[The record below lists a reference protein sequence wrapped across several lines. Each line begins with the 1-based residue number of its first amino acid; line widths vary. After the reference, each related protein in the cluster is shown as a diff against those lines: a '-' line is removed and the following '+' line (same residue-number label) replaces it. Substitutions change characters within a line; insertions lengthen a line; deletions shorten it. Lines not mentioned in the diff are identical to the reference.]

1 MKEYDIAVIGGG
13 PGGYTAAIR
22 ASQLGLKATV
32 IEKAELGGTCLNWG
46 CIPTKSLLHSA
57 DVLRTVQAADEL
69 GIKTG
74 KVNFDLSKMVKA
86 SRQAAG
92 RLNQGVGHLM
102 KKYKIDVQQ
111 GEAEIKERGL
121 VSVNGVELFADN
133 IIVATGAR
141 ARTLEGLV
149 PDGNVVWHATDA
161 MTPKKMPD
169 RLLII
174 GAGAIGVEFASFY
187 NTLGAQVTLV
197 EVLEEILPNE
207 DAEIAAAARASFERL
222 GIKVLTGAQISQVS
236 VGKKL
241 KCQINA
247 ESFEF
252 DTVISSVGVMGNIES
267 IGLENL
273 GVETERGFVSVNSQQ
288 QTNVSGVYA
297 IGDVAGAPCLAHKAS
312 HEGVIAVETIAG
324 LAPHALQ
331 AQRIP
336 ACTYSHPQVASIGLN
351 EAACA
356 DRDVRIGRF
365 PLLANGKAVAIGET
379 DGMIKT
385 IFDRNTGELLGA
397 HMVGAGVS
405 EMIQGYA
412 VAMQMET
419 TEVELMNTVFPHPT
433 ISESMQES
441 VLDAWNRTLNY

>member
-32 IEKAELGGTCLNWG
+32 IENAELGGPCLNWG

-161 MTPKKMPD
+161 MTPKK
-169 RLLII
+169 
-174 GAGAIGVEFASFY
+174 
-187 NTLGAQVTLV
+187 N
-197 EVLEEILPNE
+197 
-207 DAEIAAAARASFERL
+207 ARSTAYYWR
-222 GIKVLTGAQISQVS
+222 
-236 VGKKL
+236 
-241 KCQINA
+241 
-247 ESFEF
+247 
-252 DTVISSVGVMGNIES
+252 
-267 IGLENL
+267 
-273 GVETERGFVSVNSQQ
+273 R
-288 QTNVSGVYA
+288 
-297 IGDVAGAPCLAHKAS
+297 
-312 HEGVIAVETIAG
+312 
-324 LAPHALQ
+324 
-331 AQRIP
+331 
-336 ACTYSHPQVASIGLN
+336 
-351 EAACA
+351 
-356 DRDVRIGRF
+356 RD
-365 PLLANGKAVAIGET
+365 
-379 DGMIKT
+379 
-385 IFDRNTGELLGA
+385 
-397 HMVGAGVS
+397 
-405 EMIQGYA
+405 
-412 VAMQMET
+412 
-419 TEVELMNTVFPHPT
+419 
-433 ISESMQES
+433 
-441 VLDAWNRTLNY
+441 WC

>member
-1 MKEYDIAVIGGG
+1 MKEYDVAIIGGG

-32 IEKAELGGTCLNWG
+32 IEKSELGGTCLNWG

-57 DVLRTVQAADEL
+57 DVLRSVQHANEL

-74 KVNFDLSKMVKA
+74 KVSFDLSQMVKA
-86 SRQAAG
+86 SRLAAG

-102 KKYKIDVQQ
+102 KKYKIDVQK
-111 GEAEIKERGL
+111 GEAVVKERGL
-121 VSVNGVELFADN
+121 VSVNGTDFFADN
-133 IIVATGAR
+133 IIIATGAR
-141 ARTLEGLV
+141 AKTLEGLE
-149 PDGNVVWHATDA
+149 PDGKVVWHATDA
-161 MTPKKMPD
+161 MTPKKMPNK
-169 RLLII
+169 LLII

-187 NTLGAQVTLV
+187 NTLGVEVTLV

-207 DAEIAAAARASFERL
+207 DAEIAAASRMSFEGL
-222 GIKVLTGAQISQVS
+222 GIKVMTGAQISQFS
-236 VGKKL
+236 VGKEFT
-241 KCQINA
+241 CQINA
-247 ESFEF
+247 ESYEF
-252 DTVISSVGVMGNIES
+252 DNVISSVGVIGNIEG

-288 QTNVSGVYA
+288 QTNVAGVYA

-331 AQRIP
+331 AQQIP